1 MHDLHALRVTHAPP
15 TTPRAK
21 HDPSSRRPRPPVPL
35 EALLSQRWVTL
46 STERSRTTAGLGL
59 SAGPRSGRP
68 WGASAA
74 CAWRLQ
80 CKRKNHCSIK
90 KPYKRDFDLELSVY
104 IKTPKL
110 EFGTPKVQIIC
121 SLTNRFFKVLEVF
134 LLWYSGLRI

>member
-1 MHDLHALRVTHAPP
+1 MQNPSINSKGIFLRTSPGLGAKRGGAQRAGRRHSLTSMHDLHALRVTHAPP

-74 CAWRLQ
+74 CAWRLVRRGPGWGWAIALHEGIFQ
-80 CKRKNHCSIK
+80 PPQAC
-90 KPYKRDFDLELSVY
+90 
-104 IKTPKL
+104 
-110 EFGTPKVQIIC
+110 
-121 SLTNRFFKVLEVF
+121 
-134 LLWYSGLRI
+134 